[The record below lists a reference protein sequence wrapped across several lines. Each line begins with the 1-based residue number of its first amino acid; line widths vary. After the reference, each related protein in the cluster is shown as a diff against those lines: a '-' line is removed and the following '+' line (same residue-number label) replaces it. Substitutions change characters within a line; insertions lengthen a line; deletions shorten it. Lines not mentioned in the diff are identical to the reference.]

1 MRRQRIK
8 YLNEEEKKK
17 LLFTLADRKS
27 ADRSYMMYHL
37 MLNTGLR
44 LSEIISLNVGDI
56 QDKRILSISGKG
68 GRIRDI
74 PLNKAIREHISV
86 FLFWKGAKGE
96 SLEPN
101 APLFLSRNHKRMSKR
116 AVQRDFKKWIRLS
129 GIEGDYSPHALRH
142 TVGTELLNKTKNI
155 RLVQEFLGHRDVST
169 TMVYTHVT
177 KEQIAEAAEALSL

>member
-1 MRRQRIK
+1 MKRQRIK

-17 LLFTLADRKS
+17 LLSALADRKS
-27 ADRSYMMYHL
+27 AARSYMMYDL

-44 LSEIISLNVGDI
+44 LSETISVNVGDI
-56 QDKRILSISGKG
+56 QDKRILNITGKG

-74 PLNKAIREHISV
+74 PLNKAIREHTHE
-86 FLFWKGAKGE
+86 FLSWKGAKGE
-96 SLEPN
+96 SLEIN
-101 APLFLSRNHKRMSKR
+101 AALFLSRNHKRMSKR
-116 AVQRDFKKWIRLS
+116 AVQRNFKKWIQLA

-142 TVGTELLNKTKNI
+142 TVGTELLNKSKNI